1 MLMYYKFILSILL
14 VISTSISASAKEV
27 IGISTVNDRSIEI
40 FDDNTWSFK
49 SSKRKNLD
57 ECETLKASVL
67 FCNINQWKVLPA
79 TGGANH
85 LYQIDDRSYAMFI
98 IETIGSN
105 DGMTQSLAKDMALQY
120 AAEASNTNI
129 ENIKQHFSTNEVVNN
144 YDYLSFAYSTKIQ
157 GMNFTYINNIY
168 IDEMLSVQAF
178 TFSLGEIVTTKQT
191 KLNYTLI
198 DNIIMP

>member
-79 TGGANH
+79 TAGANH

-129 ENIKQHFSTNEVVNN
+129 ENITQHFSTNKVVND
-144 YDYLSFAYSTKIQ
+144 YDYLSFAYSAKIQ
-157 GMNFTYINNIY
+157 GINFTYINNIY
-168 IDEMLSVQAF
+168 INEMLTVQAF

-191 KLNYTLI
+191 KLNFTLI

>member
-1 MLMYYKFILSILL
+1 MPMYYKFILSILL
-14 VISTSISASAKEV
+14 VISTSISGSAREV

-49 SSKRKNLD
+49 SNKRKNLD

-178 TFSLGEIVTTKQT
+178 TFSLGEIVTSKQT
-191 KLNYTLI
+191 KLNFTLI

>member
-129 ENIKQHFSTNEVVNN
+129 ENITQHFSTNKVVND
-144 YDYLSFAYSTKIQ
+144 YDYLSFAYSAKIQ
-157 GMNFTYINNIY
+157 GINFTYINNIY
-168 IDEMLSVQAF
+168 INEMLTVQAF

-191 KLNYTLI
+191 KLNFTLI

>member
-1 MLMYYKFILSILL
+1 MYYKFIFSILL

-79 TGGANH
+79 TAGANH

-129 ENIKQHFSTNEVVNN
+129 ENITQHFSTNKVVND
-144 YDYLSFAYSTKIQ
+144 YDYLSFAYSAKIQ
-157 GMNFTYINNIY
+157 GINFTYINNIY
-168 IDEMLSVQAF
+168 INEMLTVQAF

-191 KLNYTLI
+191 KLNFTLI

>member
-1 MLMYYKFILSILL
+1 MLMYHKFILSILL

-79 TGGANH
+79 TAGANH

-129 ENIKQHFSTNEVVNN
+129 ENITQHFSTNKVVND
-144 YDYLSFAYSTKIQ
+144 YDYLSFAYSAKIQ
-157 GMNFTYINNIY
+157 GINFTYINNIY
-168 IDEMLSVQAF
+168 INEMLTVQAF

-191 KLNYTLI
+191 KLNFTLI

>member
-129 ENIKQHFSTNEVVNN
+129 ENITQHFSTNKVVND
-144 YDYLSFAYSTKIQ
+144 YDYLSFAYSAKIQ
-157 GMNFTYINNIY
+157 GINFTYINNIY
-168 IDEMLSVQAF
+168 INEMLTVQAF

-191 KLNYTLI
+191 KLNLTLI

>member
-1 MLMYYKFILSILL
+1 MPMYYKFILSILL

-67 FCNINQWKVLPA
+67 FCNINQWKALPA
-79 TGGANH
+79 TGSANH

-129 ENIKQHFSTNEVVNN
+129 ENITQHFSTNKVVND

-157 GMNFTYINNIY
+157 GINFTYINNIY

>member
-1 MLMYYKFILSILL
+1 MLMYYKFIFSILL

-79 TGGANH
+79 TAGANH

-129 ENIKQHFSTNEVVNN
+129 ENITQHFSTNKVVND
-144 YDYLSFAYSTKIQ
+144 YDYLSFAYSAKIQ
-157 GMNFTYINNIY
+157 GINFTYINNIY
-168 IDEMLSVQAF
+168 INEMLTVQAF

-191 KLNYTLI
+191 KLNFTLI

>member
-1 MLMYYKFILSILL
+1 MLMYYKFIFSILL

-79 TGGANH
+79 TAGANH

-129 ENIKQHFSTNEVVNN
+129 ENITQHFSTNKVVND
-144 YDYLSFAYSTKIQ
+144 YDYLSFAYSAKIQ
-157 GMNFTYINNIY
+157 GINFTYINNIY
-168 IDEMLSVQAF
+168 INEMLTVQAF

>member
-1 MLMYYKFILSILL
+1 MYYKFILSILL

-79 TGGANH
+79 TAGANH

-129 ENIKQHFSTNEVVNN
+129 ENITQHFSTNKVVND
-144 YDYLSFAYSTKIQ
+144 YDYLSFAYSAKIQ
-157 GMNFTYINNIY
+157 GINFTYINNIY
-168 IDEMLSVQAF
+168 INEMLTVQAF

-191 KLNYTLI
+191 KLNFTLI